1 MSNYIITR
9 YFESSKEQL
18 EYEVNTLNE
27 LDRHLGEFVAIYSA
41 MGTVNVQNG
50 RMDALDE
57 NGNFRTSIAW
67 TVKD

>member
-1 MSNYIITR
+1 MDTYIITR
-9 YFESSKEQL
+9 YFERTKEKH
-18 EYEVNTLNE
+18 VFKTSMKD
-27 LDRHLGEFVAIYSA
+27 LDRNLGEFVAIYST

-50 RMDALDE
+50 RMDALDN